1 MCLSVLRIKDVN
13 RYNNMIIFDLF
24 GLDIEKLQQRL
35 TRWNINV
42 DAVYLQVAI
51 DLVLFGL
58 IVYLFCKGI
67 KKLVKYLWN
76 LTPFSARKMQ
86 NEYIHNALDH
96 DFKEYLGEESKRQYI
111 ETQFLSTPPHEFD
124 EPNKATTATTREP
137 MDKFCDRIFKENNP
151 NERVYMVLAG
161 SGMGKTTFMVN
172 VFCHYVKQNMTRKG
186 MDFDIRLLRLD
197 DEKVLED
204 IKKISEDG
212 TVNPDKTILLLD
224 ALDEN
229 RDASEN
235 FAEFKR
241 KLEDAMEPFG
251 LVMITCRDQ
260 FFENEKSIPT
270 STNWV
275 SVTKDKNLI
284 SYNKIYISP
293 FSDEDIKRYLA
304 LKYKNRKKRKLA
316 SQIAEKCKVLMARPL
331 LLSYMDDLL
340 DGNFEFQTIYEIY
353 RVLID
358 KWLQR
363 EVNKIQSEEARYEQK
378 KMLYRFSVGIARTIY
393 ENWKDTKSMLLNPEQ
408 MEEFMTRFNYSE
420 VPYEL
425 KRRSLVNRNVSGYY
439 KFAHKSFL
447 EFFLAQEYF
456 CNPTSNIDFEG
467 MDMARRFYGEMCIS
481 DFWDWQGDD
490 YIKLMLEK
498 NKTYGDEACLEI
510 NSDIE
515 VDYGH
520 LADALYA
527 MHIQLKIVRFPWNF
541 YSDKLHHFLANTQV
555 PNVQIQSYYETNDKT
570 PRKLLELQKLVSL
583 SFESSRETSLPRK
596 FFSLAQRKN
605 IVTLLNGDFV
615 VWSEIDIRKLPHDMQ
630 INYSMSRRRFL
641 LNNNRLDDLIQ
652 IVNHHCRGG
661 EDND

>member
-1 MCLSVLRIKDVN
+1 MSF
-13 RYNNMIIFDLF
+13 FDLF
-24 GLDIEKLQQRL
+24 GLDIEKLQQLL

-42 DAVYLQVAI
+42 NAVYLQAVVDI
-51 DLVLFGL
+51 FLFGL

-96 DFKEYLGEESKRQYI
+96 DFKEYLGEESQRQYI

-137 MDKFCDRIFKENNP
+137 MDKFCDRIFKDNNP

-186 MDFDIRLLRLD
+186 MNLDIRLLRLD
-197 DEKVLED
+197 DEKVLDD

-212 TVNPDKTILLLD
+212 SIKPEKTILLLD

-229 RDASEN
+229 RYASGN
-235 FAEFKR
+235 FVEFKQ

-260 FFENEKSIPT
+260 FFDNEKSIPT
-270 STNWV
+270 STSWV

-293 FSDEDIKRYLA
+293 FSDEDIKKYLA
-304 LKYKNRKKRKLA
+304 LKYKNKRKRKQA
-316 SQIAEKCKVLMARPL
+316 SQIAEKCKDLMARPL

-340 DGNFEFQTIYEIY
+340 DGNFEFKTIYEIY

-363 EVNKIQSEEARYEQK
+363 EVNKIQSEEVRSEQK
-378 KMLYRFSVGIARTIY
+378 KMLYHFSVRIARTIY
-393 ENWKDTKSMLLNPEQ
+393 ENWKDTKSMLLSPEQ
-408 MEEFMTRFNYSE
+408 MEDFMTRFNYSK

-425 KRRSLVNRNVSGYY
+425 KRRSLINRNVSGYY

-456 CNPTSNIDFEG
+456 HNPTSNFEFEG
-467 MDMARRFYGEMCIS
+467 MDMARRFYEEMCIS
-481 DFWDWQGDD
+481 DFWDWQEND
-490 YIKLMLEK
+490 YIKLVQVK
-498 NKTYGDEACLEI
+498 NKTYGVEDCLEI
-510 NSDIE
+510 NSDIDVE
-515 VDYGH
+515 YSH

-527 MHIQLKIVRFPWNF
+527 MHIQLKSVRFPWNS
-541 YSDKLHHFLANTQV
+541 YSDRLHHFLEKTQV
-555 PNVQIQSYYETNDKT
+555 PNVQVQCYYETNDKT

-583 SFESSRETSLPRK
+583 SFKSSCETSLPRK
-596 FFSLAQRKN
+596 FVSLAQRKQ
-605 IVTLLNGDFV
+605 ILTLLNEEIV
-615 VWSEIDIRKLPHDMQ
+615 VWNDIDIRKLPYDIQ
-630 INYSMSRRRFL
+630 INYSMFRRTYFL
-641 LNNNRLDDLIQ
+641 REYKVEDLMMFF
-652 IVNHHCRGG
+652 NDRNK
-661 EDND
+661 EDKDND

>member
-1 MCLSVLRIKDVN
+1 MS
-13 RYNNMIIFDLF
+13 IFDLF
-24 GLDIEKLQQRL
+24 GLDIEKLQQLL

-42 DAVYLQVAI
+42 NAVYLQAVVDI
-51 DLVLFGL
+51 FLFGL

-96 DFKEYLGEESKRQYI
+96 DFKEYLGEESQRQYI

-137 MDKFCDRIFKENNP
+137 MDKFCDRIFKDNNP

-186 MDFDIRLLRLD
+186 MNLDIRLLRLD
-197 DEKVLED
+197 DEKVLDD

-212 TVNPDKTILLLD
+212 SIKPEKTILLLD

-229 RDASEN
+229 RYASGN
-235 FAEFKR
+235 FVEFKQ

-260 FFENEKSIPT
+260 FFDNEKSIPSST
-270 STNWV
+270 SWV

-293 FSDEDIKRYLA
+293 FSDEDIKKYLA
-304 LKYKNRKKRKLA
+304 LKYKNKRKRKQA
-316 SQIAEKCKVLMARPL
+316 SQIAEKCKDLMARPL

-340 DGNFEFQTIYEIY
+340 DGNFEFKTIYEIY

-363 EVNKIQSEEARYEQK
+363 EVNKTQSEEARSEQK
-378 KMLYRFSVGIARTIY
+378 KMLYHFSVRIARTIY
-393 ENWKDTKSMLLNPEQ
+393 ENWKDTKSMLLSPEQ
-408 MEEFMTRFNYSE
+408 MEDFMTRFNYSK

-425 KRRSLVNRNVSGYY
+425 KRRSLINRNVSGYY

-456 CNPTSNIDFEG
+456 HNPTSNFEFEG
-467 MDMARRFYGEMCIS
+467 MDMARRFYEEMCIS
-481 DFWDWQGDD
+481 DFWDWQEND
-490 YIKLMLEK
+490 YIKLVQVK
-498 NKTYGDEACLEI
+498 NKTYGVEDCLEI
-510 NSDIE
+510 NSDIDVE
-515 VDYGH
+515 YSH

-527 MHIQLKIVRFPWNF
+527 MHIQLKSVRFPWNS
-541 YSDKLHHFLANTQV
+541 YSDRLHHFLEKTQV
-555 PNVQIQSYYETNDKT
+555 PNVQVQCYYETNDKT

-583 SFESSRETSLPRK
+583 SFKSSCETSLPRK
-596 FFSLAQRKN
+596 FVSLAQRKQ
-605 IVTLLNGDFV
+605 ILTLLNEEIV
-615 VWSEIDIRKLPHDMQ
+615 VWNDIDIRKLPYDIQ
-630 INYSMSRRRFL
+630 INYSMFRRTYFL
-641 LNNNRLDDLIQ
+641 REYKMEDLMMFF
-652 IVNHHCRGG
+652 NDRNK
-661 EDND
+661 EEKDND

>member
-1 MCLSVLRIKDVN
+1 MS
-13 RYNNMIIFDLF
+13 IFDLF
-24 GLDIEKLQQRL
+24 GLDIEKLQQLL

-42 DAVYLQVAI
+42 NVVYLQAVI
-51 DLVLFGL
+51 DILLFGL

-96 DFKEYLGEESKRQYI
+96 DFKEYLGEESQRQYI

-172 VFCHYVKQNMTRKG
+172 VFCRYVKQNMTRKG
-186 MDFDIRLLRLD
+186 MNFDIRLLRLD
-197 DEKVLED
+197 DEKVLDD
-204 IKKISEDG
+204 IKRISEDG
-212 TVNPDKTILLLD
+212 SIKPEKTILLLD

-229 RDASEN
+229 RYASGN
-235 FAEFKR
+235 FVEFKQ

-260 FFENEKSIPT
+260 FFDNEKSIPT
-270 STNWV
+270 STSWV
-275 SVTKDKNLI
+275 SATKDKNLI

-293 FSDEDIKRYLA
+293 FSDEDIKKYLA
-304 LKYKNRKKRKLA
+304 LKYKNKRKRKQA
-316 SQIAEKCKVLMARPL
+316 SQIAEKCKDLMARPL

-340 DGNFEFQTIYEIY
+340 DGNFEFKTIYEIY
-353 RVLID
+353 SVLID

-363 EVNKIQSEEARYEQK
+363 EVNKIQSEEARAEQK
-378 KMLYRFSVGIARTIY
+378 KMLYHFSVRIARTIY
-393 ENWKDTKSMLLNPEQ
+393 ENWKDTKSMLLSPEQ
-408 MEEFMTRFNYSE
+408 MEDFMTRFNYSK

-425 KRRSLVNRNVSGYY
+425 KRRSLINRNVSGYY

-447 EFFLAQEYF
+447 EFFLAQEYYH
-456 CNPTSNIDFEG
+456 NPTSDFEFEG
-467 MDMARRFYGEMCIS
+467 MDMARRFYEEMCIS
-481 DFWDWQGDD
+481 DFLDWQGNG
-490 YIKLMLEK
+490 YIKLVQVK
-498 NKTYGDEACLEI
+498 NKTYGVEECLEI

-515 VDYGH
+515 VEYSH

-527 MHIQLKIVRFPWNF
+527 MHIQLKSVRFPWNS
-541 YSDKLHHFLANTQV
+541 YSDKLHLFLVKTQV
-555 PNVQIQSYYETNDKT
+555 PNVQVQCYYKTNDKT

-583 SFESSRETSLPRK
+583 TFKSSCVTSLPRK
-596 FFSLAQRKN
+596 FVSLAQRKN
-605 IVTLLNGDFV
+605 VVTLLNDEFV
-615 VWSEIDIRKLPHDMQ
+615 VWREIDIRKLPYDMQ
-630 INYSMSRRRFL
+630 INYNMSRRVFL
-641 LNNNRLDDLIQ
+641 LGETRPVSLMQ
-652 IVNHHCRGG
+652 IYNFRYK
-661 EDND
+661 EDKDND

>member
-1 MCLSVLRIKDVN
+1 MSF
-13 RYNNMIIFDLF
+13 FDLF
-24 GLDIEKLQQRL
+24 GLDIEKLQQLL

-42 DAVYLQVAI
+42 NVVYLQAFI
-51 DLVLFGL
+51 DIFL
-58 IVYLFCKGI
+58 ILLIGSYLLKLI
-67 KKLVKYLWN
+67 KKIGLFLWN
-76 LTPFSARKMQ
+76 QTPFSTRKQ
-86 NEYIHNALDH
+86 QEEYIHSALDH
-96 DFKEYLGEESKRQYI
+96 DFKEYLGKESQRQYI

-172 VFCHYVKQNMTRKG
+172 VFCRYVKQNMTRKG
-186 MDFDIRLLRLD
+186 MNLDIRLLRLD
-197 DEKVLED
+197 DEKVLDD

-212 TVNPDKTILLLD
+212 SIKPEKTILLLD

-229 RDASEN
+229 RYASGN
-235 FAEFKR
+235 FVEFKQ

-260 FFENEKSIPT
+260 FFDNEKSIPT
-270 STNWV
+270 STSWV

-304 LKYKNRKKRKLA
+304 LKYKKRKKRKQA

-340 DGNFEFQTIYEIY
+340 DGNFEFKTIYEIY

-363 EVNKIQSEEARYEQK
+363 EVNKIQSEEARSEQK
-378 KMLYRFSVGIARTIY
+378 KVLYHFSVRIARTIY
-393 ENWKDTKSMLLNPEQ
+393 ENWKDTKSMLLSPEQ
-408 MEEFMTRFNYSE
+408 MESFMTRFNYSK

-425 KRRSLVNRNVSGYY
+425 KRRSLINRNVSGYY

-456 CNPTSNIDFEG
+456 HNPTSNFEFEG
-467 MDMARRFYGEMCIS
+467 MDMARRFYEEMCIS
-481 DFWDWQGDD
+481 DFGDWQEND
-490 YIKLMLEK
+490 YIKLVQVK
-498 NKTYGDEACLEI
+498 NKKYGLEVCLEI

-515 VDYGH
+515 VEYSH

-527 MHIQLKIVRFPWNF
+527 MHIQLKSVRFPWNS
-541 YSDKLHHFLANTQV
+541 YSDKLHHFLVKTQV
-555 PNVQIQSYYETNDKT
+555 PNVQVQYYYETNDKT
-570 PRKLLELQKLVSL
+570 PRKLLELQNLVSL
-583 SFESSRETSLPRK
+583 SFKSSRETSLPRK
-596 FFSLAQRKN
+596 FVSLAQRKN
-605 IVTLLNGDFV
+605 VVTLLNDEFV
-615 VWSEIDIRKLPHDMQ
+615 VWREIDIRKLPYDMQ
-630 INYSMSRRRFL
+630 INYNMSRRVFL
-641 LNNNRLDDLIQ
+641 IGETRPVSLMQIYSFKYKEDKNND
-652 IVNHHCRGG
+652 
-661 EDND
+661 

>member
-1 MCLSVLRIKDVN
+1 MSF
-13 RYNNMIIFDLF
+13 FDLF
-24 GLDIEKLQQRL
+24 GLDIEKLQQLL

-42 DAVYLQVAI
+42 NAVYLQAVVDI
-51 DLVLFGL
+51 FLFGL

-86 NEYIHNALDH
+86 NEYIHNALEH
-96 DFKEYLGEESKRQYI
+96 DFKEYLGEESQRQYI

-137 MDKFCDRIFKENNP
+137 MDKFCDRIFKDNNP

-186 MDFDIRLLRLD
+186 MNLDIRLLRLD
-197 DEKVLED
+197 DEKVLDD

-212 TVNPDKTILLLD
+212 SIKPEKTILLLD

-229 RDASEN
+229 RYASGN
-235 FAEFKR
+235 FVEFKQ

-260 FFENEKSIPT
+260 FFDNEKSIPT
-270 STNWV
+270 STSWV

-293 FSDEDIKRYLA
+293 FSDEDIKKYLA
-304 LKYKNRKKRKLA
+304 LKYKNKRKRKQA
-316 SQIAEKCKVLMARPL
+316 SQIAEKCKDLMARPL

-340 DGNFEFQTIYEIY
+340 DGNFEFKTIYEIY

-363 EVNKIQSEEARYEQK
+363 EVNKIQSEEARSEQK
-378 KMLYRFSVGIARTIY
+378 KMLYHFSVRIARTIY
-393 ENWKDTKSMLLNPEQ
+393 ENWKDTKSMLLSPEQ
-408 MEEFMTRFNYSE
+408 MEDFMTRFNYSK

-425 KRRSLVNRNVSGYY
+425 KRRSLINRNVSGYY

-456 CNPTSNIDFEG
+456 HNPTSNFEFEG
-467 MDMARRFYGEMCIS
+467 MDMARRFYEEMCIS
-481 DFWDWQGDD
+481 DFWDWQEND
-490 YIKLMLEK
+490 YIKLVQVK
-498 NKTYGDEACLEI
+498 NKTYGVEDCLEI
-510 NSDIE
+510 NSDIDVE
-515 VDYGH
+515 YSH

-527 MHIQLKIVRFPWNF
+527 MHIQLKSVRFPWNS
-541 YSDKLHHFLANTQV
+541 YSDRLHHFLEKTQV
-555 PNVQIQSYYETNDKT
+555 PNVQVQCYYETNDKT

-583 SFESSRETSLPRK
+583 SFKSSCETSLPRK
-596 FFSLAQRKN
+596 FVSLAQRKQ
-605 IVTLLNGDFV
+605 ILTLLNEEIV
-615 VWSEIDIRKLPHDMQ
+615 VWNDIDIRKLPYDIQ
-630 INYSMSRRRFL
+630 INYSMFRRTYFL
-641 LNNNRLDDLIQ
+641 REYKVEDLMMFF
-652 IVNHHCRGG
+652 NDRNK
-661 EDND
+661 EDKDND

>member
-1 MCLSVLRIKDVN
+1 MS
-13 RYNNMIIFDLF
+13 IFDLF
-24 GLDIEKLQQRL
+24 GLDIEKLQQLL

-42 DAVYLQVAI
+42 NAVYLQAVI
-51 DLVLFGL
+51 DIFLFGL

-96 DFKEYLGEESKRQYI
+96 DFKEYLGEESQRQYI

-137 MDKFCDRIFKENNP
+137 MDKFCDRIFKDNNP

-186 MDFDIRLLRLD
+186 MNLDIRLLRLD
-197 DEKVLED
+197 DEKVLDD

-212 TVNPDKTILLLD
+212 SIKPEKTILLLD

-229 RDASEN
+229 RYASGN
-235 FAEFKR
+235 FVEFKQ

-260 FFENEKSIPT
+260 FFDNEKSIPT
-270 STNWV
+270 STSWV

-293 FSDEDIKRYLA
+293 FSDEDIKKYLA
-304 LKYKNRKKRKLA
+304 LKYKNKRKRKQA
-316 SQIAEKCKVLMARPL
+316 SQIAEKCKDLMARPL

-340 DGNFEFQTIYEIY
+340 DGNFEFKTIYEIY

-363 EVNKIQSEEARYEQK
+363 EVNKIQSEDARCEQK
-378 KMLYRFSVGIARTIY
+378 KMLYHFSVRIARTIY
-393 ENWKDTKSMLLNPEQ
+393 ENWKDTKSMLLSPEQ
-408 MEEFMTRFNYSE
+408 MEDFMTRFNYSK

-425 KRRSLVNRNVSGYY
+425 KRRSLINRNVSGYY

-456 CNPTSNIDFEG
+456 HNPTSNFEFEG
-467 MDMARRFYGEMCIS
+467 MDMARRFYEEMCIS
-481 DFWDWQGDD
+481 DFWDWQEND
-490 YIKLMLEK
+490 YIKLVQVK
-498 NKTYGDEACLEI
+498 NKKYGVEVCLEI
-510 NSDIE
+510 NLDIKVE
-515 VDYGH
+515 YSH

-527 MHIQLKIVRFPWNF
+527 MHIQLKSVRFPWNS
-541 YSDKLHHFLANTQV
+541 YSDRLHHFLVKTQV
-555 PNVQIQSYYETNDKT
+555 PNVQVQCYYETNDKT

-583 SFESSRETSLPRK
+583 SFKSSCETSLPRK
-596 FFSLAQRKN
+596 FVSLAQRKQ
-605 IVTLLNGDFV
+605 ILTLLNEEIV
-615 VWSEIDIRKLPHDMQ
+615 VWNDIDIRKLPYDIQ
-630 INYSMSRRRFL
+630 INYSMFRRTYFL
-641 LNNNRLDDLIQ
+641 REYKVEDLMMFF
-652 IVNHHCRGG
+652 NDRNK
-661 EDND
+661 EDKDND

>member
-1 MCLSVLRIKDVN
+1 MS
-13 RYNNMIIFDLF
+13 IFDLF
-24 GLDIEKLQQRL
+24 GLDIEKLQQLL
-35 TRWNINV
+35 TRWKINV
-42 DAVYLQVAI
+42 DAVYLQAVI
-51 DLVLFGL
+51 DIFLFGL
-58 IVYLFCKGI
+58 IVFFLCKGI
-67 KKLVKYLWN
+67 KKLGMYLWN
-76 LTPFSARKMQ
+76 LTPLSSRKMQ
-86 NEYIHNALDH
+86 NEYIHSALDH
-96 DFKEYLGEESKRQYI
+96 DFKEYLGEESQRQYI

-137 MDKFCDRIFKENNP
+137 MDKFCDRIFKDNNP

-186 MDFDIRLLRLD
+186 MNLDIRLLRLD

-212 TVNPDKTILLLD
+212 SIKPDKTILLLD

-229 RDASEN
+229 RYASEN
-235 FAEFKR
+235 FLEFKH

-260 FFENEKSIPT
+260 FFDNEKSIPT
-270 STNWV
+270 LTNWV

-293 FSDEDIKRYLA
+293 FSDEDIKKYLA
-304 LKYKNRKKRKLA
+304 LKYKNRTKRKQA

-340 DGNFEFQTIYEIY
+340 DGNFEFKTIYEIY

-363 EVNKIQSEEARYEQK
+363 EVNKIQSEEARCEQK
-378 KMLYRFSVGIARTIY
+378 KMLYRFSVRIARTIY
-393 ENWKDTKSMLLNPEQ
+393 ENWKDTKSMLLNPKQ
-408 MEEFMTRFNYSE
+408 MEDFMTRFNYSK

-425 KRRSLVNRNVSGYY
+425 KRRSLINRNVSGYY

-447 EFFLAQEYF
+447 EFFLAQEYYH
-456 CNPTSNIDFEG
+456 NPTSDFEFEG
-467 MDMARRFYGEMCIS
+467 MDMARRFYEEMCIS
-481 DFWDWQGDD
+481 DFWDWQGNG
-490 YIKLMLEK
+490 YIKLAQVK
-498 NKTYGDEACLEI
+498 NKRYGDEDCLDI
-510 NSDIE
+510 NSDKE
-515 VDYGH
+515 VDYNH

-527 MHIQLKIVRFPWNF
+527 MHIQLKSVRFPWNS
-541 YSDKLHHFLANTQV
+541 YSDKLHHFLIKTQV
-555 PNVQIQSYYETNDKT
+555 PNVQVQCYYETNDKT

-583 SFESSRETSLPRK
+583 TFKSSCVTSLPRK
-596 FFSLAQRKN
+596 FVSLAQRKN
-605 IVTLLNGDFV
+605 VVTLLNDEFV
-615 VWSEIDIRKLPHDMQ
+615 VWREIDIRKLPYDMQ
-630 INYSMSRRRFL
+630 INYNMSRRVFL
-641 LNNNRLDDLIQ
+641 LGETRPVSLMQ
-652 IVNHHCRGG
+652 IYNFRYK
-661 EDND
+661 EDKDND

>member
-1 MCLSVLRIKDVN
+1 MS
-13 RYNNMIIFDLF
+13 IFDLL
-24 GLDIEKLQQRL
+24 GLDIGKFQQLL

-42 DAVYLQVAI
+42 NAVYLQAVVDI
-51 DLVLFGL
+51 FLFGL

-86 NEYIHNALDH
+86 NEYIHSALDH
-96 DFKEYLGEESKRQYI
+96 DFKEYLGEESQRQYI

-137 MDKFCDRIFKENNP
+137 MDKFCDRIFKDNNP

-186 MDFDIRLLRLD
+186 MNLDIRLLRLD
-197 DEKVLED
+197 DEKVLDD
-204 IKKISEDG
+204 IKKISEDESIK
-212 TVNPDKTILLLD
+212 PEKTILLLD

-229 RDASEN
+229 RYASEN
-235 FAEFKR
+235 FVEFKR
-241 KLEDAMEPFG
+241 KLEDVMEPFG

-260 FFENEKSIPT
+260 FFDNEKSIPT
-270 STNWV
+270 STSWV

-293 FSDEDIKRYLA
+293 FSDDDIKKYLA
-304 LKYKNRKKRKLA
+304 LKYKNKKRRKQA
-316 SQIAEKCKVLMARPL
+316 SRIAEKCKVLMARPL

-340 DGNFEFQTIYEIY
+340 DGNSEFKTIYEIY

-363 EVNKIQSEEARYEQK
+363 EVNKIQSEEARSEQK
-378 KMLYRFSVGIARTIY
+378 YMLYDFSIRIARTIY
-393 ENWKDTKSMLLNPEQ
+393 ENWKDTKSMLLSPEQ
-408 MEEFMTRFNYSE
+408 MKDFMTRFHYSE

-425 KRRSLVNRNVSGYY
+425 KRRSLINRNVSGYY

-456 CNPTSNIDFEG
+456 HNPTSNFEFEG
-467 MDMARRFYGEMCIS
+467 MDMARRFYEEMCIS
-481 DFWDWQGDD
+481 DFWDWQEND
-490 YIKLMLEK
+490 YIKLVQVK
-498 NKTYGDEACLEI
+498 NKKYGVEVCLEI
-510 NSDIE
+510 NLDIE
-515 VDYGH
+515 VEYSH

-527 MHIQLKIVRFPWNF
+527 MHIQLKSVRFPWNS
-541 YSDKLHHFLANTQV
+541 YSDRLHHFLVKTQV
-555 PNVQIQSYYETNDKT
+555 PNVQVQCYYETNDKT

-583 SFESSRETSLPRK
+583 SFKSSCETSLPRK
-596 FFSLAQRKN
+596 FVSLAQRKQ
-605 IVTLLNGDFV
+605 ILTLLNEEIV
-615 VWSEIDIRKLPHDMQ
+615 VWNDIDIRKLPYDIQ
-630 INYSMSRRRFL
+630 INYSMFRRTYFL
-641 LNNNRLDDLIQ
+641 REYKVEDLMMFF
-652 IVNHHCRGG
+652 NDRNK
-661 EDND
+661 EEKDND

>member
-1 MCLSVLRIKDVN
+1 MS
-13 RYNNMIIFDLF
+13 IFDLL
-24 GLDIEKLQQRL
+24 GLDIGKFQQLL

-42 DAVYLQVAI
+42 NAVYLQAVVDI
-51 DLVLFGL
+51 FLFGL

-96 DFKEYLGEESKRQYI
+96 DFKEYLGEESQRQYI

-137 MDKFCDRIFKENNP
+137 MDKFCDRIFKDNNP

-186 MDFDIRLLRLD
+186 MNLDIRLLRLD
-197 DEKVLED
+197 DEKVLDD

-212 TVNPDKTILLLD
+212 SIKPEKTILLLD

-229 RDASEN
+229 RYASGN
-235 FAEFKR
+235 FVEFKR

-260 FFENEKSIPT
+260 FFDNEKSIPT
-270 STNWV
+270 STSWV

-293 FSDEDIKRYLA
+293 FSDDDIKKYLA
-304 LKYKNRKKRKLA
+304 LKYKNKRKRKQA
-316 SQIAEKCKVLMARPL
+316 SQIAEKCKDLMARPL

-340 DGNFEFQTIYEIY
+340 DGNFEFKTIYEIY

-363 EVNKIQSEEARYEQK
+363 EVNKIQSEDARCEQK
-378 KMLYRFSVGIARTIY
+378 KMLYHFSVRIARTIY
-393 ENWKDTKSMLLNPEQ
+393 ENWKDTKSMLLSPEQ
-408 MEEFMTRFNYSE
+408 MEDFMTRFNYSK

-425 KRRSLVNRNVSGYY
+425 KRRSLINRNVSGYY

-456 CNPTSNIDFEG
+456 HNPTSNFEFEG
-467 MDMARRFYGEMCIS
+467 MDMARRFYEEMCIS
-481 DFWDWQGDD
+481 DFWDWQEND
-490 YIKLMLEK
+490 YIKLVQVK
-498 NKTYGDEACLEI
+498 NKKYGVEVCLEI
-510 NSDIE
+510 NLDIKVE
-515 VDYGH
+515 YSH

-527 MHIQLKIVRFPWNF
+527 MHIQLKSVRFPWNS
-541 YSDKLHHFLANTQV
+541 YSDRLHHFLVKTQV
-555 PNVQIQSYYETNDKT
+555 PNVQVQCYYETNDKT

-583 SFESSRETSLPRK
+583 SFKSSCETSLPRK
-596 FFSLAQRKN
+596 FVSLAQRKQ
-605 IVTLLNGDFV
+605 ILTLLNEEIV
-615 VWSEIDIRKLPHDMQ
+615 VWNDIDIRKLPYDIQ
-630 INYSMSRRRFL
+630 INYSMFRRTYFL
-641 LNNNRLDDLIQ
+641 REYKVEDLMMFF
-652 IVNHHCRGG
+652 NDRNK
-661 EDND
+661 EDKDND

>member
-1 MCLSVLRIKDVN
+1 MS
-13 RYNNMIIFDLF
+13 IFDLL
-24 GLDIEKLQQRL
+24 GLDIEKLQQL
-35 TRWNINV
+35 LCRWNVNIN
-42 DAVYLQVAI
+42 AVYLQAFI
-51 DLVLFGL
+51 DIVLFCL
-58 IVYLFCKGI
+58 ILFLFYKGI
-67 KKLVKYLWN
+67 KKLVMYLWN

-86 NEYIHNALDH
+86 NEYIHSALDH
-96 DFKEYLGEESKRQYI
+96 DFKEYLGEESQRQYI

-137 MDKFCDRIFKENNP
+137 MDKFCDRIFKDNNP

-186 MDFDIRLLRLD
+186 MNLDIRLLRLD
-197 DEKVLED
+197 DEKVLDD

-212 TVNPDKTILLLD
+212 SIKPEKTILLLD

-229 RDASEN
+229 RYASGN
-235 FAEFKR
+235 FVEFKQ

-260 FFENEKSIPT
+260 FFDNEKSIPT
-270 STNWV
+270 STSWV

-293 FSDEDIKRYLA
+293 FSDEDIKKYLA
-304 LKYKNRKKRKLA
+304 LKYKNKRKRKQA
-316 SQIAEKCKVLMARPL
+316 SQIAEKCKDLMARPL

-340 DGNFEFQTIYEIY
+340 DGNFEFKTIYEIY

-363 EVNKIQSEEARYEQK
+363 EVNNIQSEDARCEQK
-378 KMLYRFSVGIARTIY
+378 KMLYHFSVRIARTIY
-393 ENWKDTKSMLLNPEQ
+393 ENWKDTKSMLLSPEQ
-408 MEEFMTRFNYSE
+408 MEDFMTRFNYSK

-425 KRRSLVNRNVSGYY
+425 KRRSLINRNVSGYY

-456 CNPTSNIDFEG
+456 HNPTSNFEFEG
-467 MDMARRFYGEMCIS
+467 MDMARRFYEEMCIS
-481 DFWDWQGDD
+481 DFWDWQEND
-490 YIKLMLEK
+490 YIKLVQVK
-498 NKTYGDEACLEI
+498 NKKYGVEVCLEI
-510 NSDIE
+510 NLDIE
-515 VDYGH
+515 VEYSH

-527 MHIQLKIVRFPWNF
+527 MHIQLKSVRFPWNS
-541 YSDKLHHFLANTQV
+541 YSDRLHHFLVKTQV
-555 PNVQIQSYYETNDKT
+555 PNVQVQCYYETNDKT

-583 SFESSRETSLPRK
+583 SFKSSCETSLPRK
-596 FFSLAQRKN
+596 FVSLAQRKQ
-605 IVTLLNGDFV
+605 ILTLLNEEIV
-615 VWSEIDIRKLPHDMQ
+615 VWNDIDIRKLPYDIQ
-630 INYSMSRRRFL
+630 INYSMFRRTYFL
-641 LNNNRLDDLIQ
+641 REYKVEDLMMFF
-652 IVNHHCRGG
+652 NDRNK
-661 EDND
+661 EDKDND

>member
-1 MCLSVLRIKDVN
+1 MS
-13 RYNNMIIFDLF
+13 IFDLF
-24 GLDIEKLQQRL
+24 GLDIEKLQQLL

-42 DAVYLQVAI
+42 NAVYLLAVVDI
-51 DLVLFGL
+51 FLFGL

-96 DFKEYLGEESKRQYI
+96 DFKEYLGEESQRQYI

-137 MDKFCDRIFKENNP
+137 MDKFCDRIFKDNNP

-186 MDFDIRLLRLD
+186 MNLDIRLLRLD
-197 DEKVLED
+197 DEKVLDD

-212 TVNPDKTILLLD
+212 SIKPEKTILLLD

-229 RDASEN
+229 RYASGN
-235 FAEFKR
+235 FVEFKQ

-260 FFENEKSIPT
+260 FFDNEKSIPT
-270 STNWV
+270 STSWV

-293 FSDEDIKRYLA
+293 FSDEDIKKYLA
-304 LKYKNRKKRKLA
+304 LKYKNKRKRKQA
-316 SQIAEKCKVLMARPL
+316 SQIAEKCKDLMARPL

-340 DGNFEFQTIYEIY
+340 DGNFEFKTIYEIY

-363 EVNKIQSEEARYEQK
+363 EVNKIQSEEARSEQK
-378 KMLYRFSVGIARTIY
+378 KMLYHFSVRIARTIY
-393 ENWKDTKSMLLNPEQ
+393 ENWKDTKSMLLSPEQ
-408 MEEFMTRFNYSE
+408 MEDFMTRFNYSK

-425 KRRSLVNRNVSGYY
+425 KRRSLINRNVSGYY

-456 CNPTSNIDFEG
+456 HNPTSNFEFEG
-467 MDMARRFYGEMCIS
+467 MDMARRFYEEMCIS
-481 DFWDWQGDD
+481 DFWDWQEND
-490 YIKLMLEK
+490 YIKLVQVK
-498 NKTYGDEACLEI
+498 NKTYGVEDCLEI
-510 NSDIE
+510 NSDIDVE
-515 VDYGH
+515 YSH

-527 MHIQLKIVRFPWNF
+527 MHIQLKSVRFPWNS
-541 YSDKLHHFLANTQV
+541 YSDRLHHFLEKTQV
-555 PNVQIQSYYETNDKT
+555 PNVQVQCYYETNDKT

-583 SFESSRETSLPRK
+583 SFKSSCETSLPRK
-596 FFSLAQRKN
+596 FVSLAQRKQ
-605 IVTLLNGDFV
+605 ILTLLNEEIV
-615 VWSEIDIRKLPHDMQ
+615 VWNDIDIRKLPYDIQ
-630 INYSMSRRRFL
+630 INYSMFRRTYFL
-641 LNNNRLDDLIQ
+641 REYKMEDLMMFF
-652 IVNHHCRGG
+652 NDRNK
-661 EDND
+661 EDKDND

>member
-1 MCLSVLRIKDVN
+1 MS
-13 RYNNMIIFDLF
+13 IFDLL
-24 GLDIEKLQQRL
+24 GLDIGKFQQLL

-42 DAVYLQVAI
+42 NAVYLQAVVDI
-51 DLVLFGL
+51 FLFGL

-96 DFKEYLGEESKRQYI
+96 DFKEYLGEESQRQYI

-137 MDKFCDRIFKENNP
+137 MDKFCDRIFKDNNP

-186 MDFDIRLLRLD
+186 MNLDIRLLRLD
-197 DEKVLED
+197 DEKVLDD

-212 TVNPDKTILLLD
+212 SIKPEKTILLLD

-229 RDASEN
+229 RYASGN
-235 FAEFKR
+235 FVEFKR

-260 FFENEKSIPT
+260 FFDNEKSIPT
-270 STNWV
+270 STSWV

-293 FSDEDIKRYLA
+293 FSDEDIKKYLA
-304 LKYKNRKKRKLA
+304 LKYKNKRKRKQA
-316 SQIAEKCKVLMARPL
+316 SQIAEKCKDLMARPL

-340 DGNFEFQTIYEIY
+340 DGNFEFKTIYEIY

-363 EVNKIQSEEARYEQK
+363 EVNKIQSEDARCEQK
-378 KMLYRFSVGIARTIY
+378 KMLYHFSVRIARTIY
-393 ENWKDTKSMLLNPEQ
+393 ENWKDTKSMLLSPEQ
-408 MEEFMTRFNYSE
+408 MEDFMTRFNYSK

-425 KRRSLVNRNVSGYY
+425 KRRSLINRNVSGYY

-456 CNPTSNIDFEG
+456 HNPTSNFEFEG
-467 MDMARRFYGEMCIS
+467 MDMARRFYEEMCIS
-481 DFWDWQGDD
+481 DFWDWQEND
-490 YIKLMLEK
+490 YIKLVQVK
-498 NKTYGDEACLEI
+498 NKKYGVEVCLEI
-510 NSDIE
+510 NLDIKVE
-515 VDYGH
+515 YSH

-527 MHIQLKIVRFPWNF
+527 MHIQLKSVRFPWNS
-541 YSDKLHHFLANTQV
+541 YSDRLHHFLVKTQV
-555 PNVQIQSYYETNDKT
+555 PNVQVQCYYETNDKT

-583 SFESSRETSLPRK
+583 SFKSSCETSLPRK
-596 FFSLAQRKN
+596 FVSLAQRKQ
-605 IVTLLNGDFV
+605 ILTLLNEEIV
-615 VWSEIDIRKLPHDMQ
+615 VWNDIDIRKLPYDIQ
-630 INYSMSRRRFL
+630 INYSMFRRTYFL
-641 LNNNRLDDLIQ
+641 REYKVEDLMMFF
-652 IVNHHCRGG
+652 NDRNK
-661 EDND
+661 EDKDND

>member
-1 MCLSVLRIKDVN
+1 MS
-13 RYNNMIIFDLF
+13 IFDLL
-24 GLDIEKLQQRL
+24 GLDIEKLQQVL

-42 DAVYLQVAI
+42 DANYLQAVI
-51 DLVLFGL
+51 DIVLFCL
-58 IVYLFCKGI
+58 IVYLFYKGI
-67 KKLVKYLWN
+67 KKLVMFLWN

-86 NEYIHNALDH
+86 NEYIHSALDH
-96 DFKEYLGEESKRQYI
+96 DFKEYLGEESQRQYI

-137 MDKFCDRIFKENNP
+137 MDKFCDRIFKKNNP

-172 VFCHYVKQNMTRKG
+172 VFCRYVKQNMTRKG

-212 TVNPDKTILLLD
+212 FIKPEKTILLLD

-229 RDASEN
+229 RYASEN
-235 FAEFKR
+235 FVEFKQ

-260 FFENEKSIPT
+260 FFDNEKSIPT

-275 SVTKDKNLI
+275 SVTKNKNLI
-284 SYNKIYISP
+284 CYNKIYISP
-293 FSDEDIKRYLA
+293 FSDEDMKKYLA
-304 LKYKNRKKRKLA
+304 LKYKNRKKRKHAFL
-316 SQIAEKCKVLMARPL
+316 IAEKCKVLMARPL

-340 DGNFEFQTIYEIY
+340 DGNSEFKTIYEIY

-378 KMLYRFSVGIARTIY
+378 KMLYHFSVRIARTIY
-393 ENWKDTKSMLLNPEQ
+393 ENWKETKSMLLNPEQ
-408 MEEFMTRFNYSE
+408 MDDFMTRFNYSE

-425 KRRSLVNRNVSGYY
+425 KRRSLINRNVSGYY

-456 CNPTSNIDFEG
+456 HNPTSNFEFEG

-481 DFWDWQGDD
+481 NFRDWQGND
-490 YIKLMLEK
+490 YIKLVQEK
-498 NKTYGDEACLEI
+498 NKTYGDEVCLEI
-510 NSDIE
+510 NSDIA
-515 VDYGH
+515 VDYSH

-527 MHIQLKIVRFPWNF
+527 MHIQLKSVRFPWNS
-541 YSDKLHHFLANTQV
+541 YSDKLHHFLVKTQV
-555 PNVQIQSYYETNDKT
+555 PNVQVQCYFETNDKT

-596 FFSLAQRKN
+596 FVSLAQRKN
-605 IVTLLNGDFV
+605 VVTLLNDEFV
-615 VWSEIDIRKLPHDMQ
+615 VWREIDIRKLPYDMHINYNMFRRVFLLGGTKQVSLMQ
-630 INYSMSRRRFL
+630 IYNFRYKE
-641 LNNNRLDDLIQ
+641 DK
-652 IVNHHCRGG
+652 
-661 EDND
+661 DND

>member
-1 MCLSVLRIKDVN
+1 MS
-13 RYNNMIIFDLF
+13 IFDLL
-24 GLDIEKLQQRL
+24 GLDIEKLQQVL

-42 DAVYLQVAI
+42 NAVYLQAVI
-51 DLVLFGL
+51 DIFLFCL
-58 IVYLFCKGI
+58 LVYLFCKGI
-67 KKLVKYLWN
+67 KKLGMYLWN

-86 NEYIHNALDH
+86 NEYIHSALDH
-96 DFKEYLGEESKRQYI
+96 DFKEYLGEESQRQYI

-137 MDKFCDRIFKENNP
+137 MDKFCNRIFKDNNP

-186 MDFDIRLLRLD
+186 MNLDIRLLRLD
-197 DEKVLED
+197 DEKVLDD

-212 TVNPDKTILLLD
+212 SIKPEKTILLLD

-229 RDASEN
+229 RYASGN
-235 FAEFKR
+235 FVEFKQ

-260 FFENEKSIPT
+260 FFDNEKSIPT
-270 STNWV
+270 STSWV

-284 SYNKIYISP
+284 NYNKIYISP
-293 FSDEDIKRYLA
+293 FSDEDIKKYLA
-304 LKYKNRKKRKLA
+304 LKYKKRKKRKQA

-340 DGNFEFQTIYEIY
+340 DGNFEFKTIYEIY

-363 EVNKIQSEEARYEQK
+363 EVNKIQSEEARFEQK
-378 KMLYRFSVGIARTIY
+378 KMLYHFSVRIARTIY
-393 ENWKDTKSMLLNPEQ
+393 ENWKDTKSMLLSPEQ
-408 MEEFMTRFNYSE
+408 MEDFMTRFNYSK

-425 KRRSLVNRNVSGYY
+425 KRRSLINRNVSGYY

-456 CNPTSNIDFEG
+456 HNSTFKLDFEG
-467 MDMARRFYGEMCIS
+467 MDMARRFYEEMCIS
-481 DFWDWQGDD
+481 ELRDWQENNCLD
-490 YIKLMLEK
+490 LVHEQHNMCS
-498 NKTYGDEACLEI
+498 DEFELEI
-510 NSDIE
+510 NLDIE
-515 VDYGH
+515 IDYEH
-520 LADALYA
+520 LADALDA
-527 MHIQLKIVRFPWNF
+527 MSIRLKSVRFPWNL
-541 YSDKLHHFLANTQV
+541 YSDKLHLFLARAQV
-555 PNVQIQSYYETNDKT
+555 PNVQIQNYNVVNNKT
-570 PRKLLELQKLVSL
+570 PRKLLELQGLVSL
-583 SFESSRETSLPRK
+583 SFKSTSEANLPKK
-596 FFSLAQRKN
+596 FISLAQRKN
-605 IVTLLNGDFV
+605 ILTLLNEEFV
-615 VWSEIDIRKLPHDMQ
+615 TWCESDIHKLPYDMLL
-630 INYSMSRRRFL
+630 NYSMNRRHFL
-641 LNNNRLDDLIQ
+641 LKDNRLDDLIR
-652 IVNHHCRGG
+652 IVNHSYRED

>member
-1 MCLSVLRIKDVN
+1 MS
-13 RYNNMIIFDLF
+13 IFDLF
-24 GLDIEKLQQRL
+24 GLDIEKLQQLL

-42 DAVYLQVAI
+42 NAVYLQAVVDI
-51 DLVLFGL
+51 FLFGL

-96 DFKEYLGEESKRQYI
+96 DFKEYLGEESQRQYI

-137 MDKFCDRIFKENNP
+137 MDKFCDRIFKDNNP

-186 MDFDIRLLRLD
+186 MNLDIRLLRLD
-197 DEKVLED
+197 DEKVLDD

-212 TVNPDKTILLLD
+212 SIKPEKTILLLD

-229 RDASEN
+229 RYASGN
-235 FAEFKR
+235 FVEFKQ

-260 FFENEKSIPT
+260 FFDNEKSIPT
-270 STNWV
+270 STSWV

-293 FSDEDIKRYLA
+293 FSDEDIKKYLA
-304 LKYKNRKKRKLA
+304 LKYKNKRKRKQA
-316 SQIAEKCKVLMARPL
+316 SQIAEKCKDLMARPL

-340 DGNFEFQTIYEIY
+340 DGNFEFKTIYEIY

-363 EVNKIQSEEARYEQK
+363 EVNKIQSEEARSEQK
-378 KMLYRFSVGIARTIY
+378 KMLYHFSVRIARTIY
-393 ENWKDTKSMLLNPEQ
+393 ENWKDTKSMLLSPEQ
-408 MEEFMTRFNYSE
+408 MEDFMTRFNYSK

-425 KRRSLVNRNVSGYY
+425 KRRSLINRNVSGYY

-456 CNPTSNIDFEG
+456 HNPTSNFEFEG
-467 MDMARRFYGEMCIS
+467 MDMARRFYEEMCIS
-481 DFWDWQGDD
+481 DFWDWQEND
-490 YIKLMLEK
+490 YIKLVQVK
-498 NKTYGDEACLEI
+498 NKTYGVEDCLEI
-510 NSDIE
+510 NSDIDVE
-515 VDYGH
+515 YSH

-527 MHIQLKIVRFPWNF
+527 MHIQLKSVRFPWNS
-541 YSDKLHHFLANTQV
+541 YSDRLHHFLEKTQV
-555 PNVQIQSYYETNDKT
+555 PNVQVQCYYETNDKT

-583 SFESSRETSLPRK
+583 SFKSSCETSLPRK
-596 FFSLAQRKN
+596 FVSLAQRKQ
-605 IVTLLNGDFV
+605 ILTLLNEEIV
-615 VWSEIDIRKLPHDMQ
+615 VWNDIDIRKLPYDIQ
-630 INYSMSRRRFL
+630 INYSMFRRTYFL
-641 LNNNRLDDLIQ
+641 REYKMEDLMMFF
-652 IVNHHCRGG
+652 NDRNK
-661 EDND
+661 EDKDND

>member
-1 MCLSVLRIKDVN
+1 M
-13 RYNNMIIFDLF
+13 
-24 GLDIEKLQQRL
+24 
-35 TRWNINV
+35 
-42 DAVYLQVAI
+42 
-51 DLVLFGL
+51 
-58 IVYLFCKGI
+58 
-67 KKLVKYLWN
+67 YLWN

-86 NEYIHNALDH
+86 NEYIHSALDH
-96 DFKEYLGEESKRQYI
+96 DFKEYLGEESQRQYI

-137 MDKFCDRIFKENNP
+137 MDKFCDRIFKDNNP

-186 MDFDIRLLRLD
+186 MNLDIRLLRLD
-197 DEKVLED
+197 DEKVLDD

-212 TVNPDKTILLLD
+212 SIKPEKTILLLD

-229 RDASEN
+229 RYASGN
-235 FAEFKR
+235 FVEFKQ

-260 FFENEKSIPT
+260 FFDNEKSIPT
-270 STNWV
+270 STSWV

-293 FSDEDIKRYLA
+293 FSDEDIKKYLA
-304 LKYKNRKKRKLA
+304 LKYKNKRKRKQA
-316 SQIAEKCKVLMARPL
+316 SQIAEKCKDLMARPL

-340 DGNFEFQTIYEIY
+340 DGNFEFKTIYEIY

-363 EVNKIQSEEARYEQK
+363 EVNKIQSEDARCEQK
-378 KMLYRFSVGIARTIY
+378 KMLYHFSVRIARTIY
-393 ENWKDTKSMLLNPEQ
+393 ENWKDTKSMLLSPEQ
-408 MEEFMTRFNYSE
+408 MEDFMTRFNYSK

-425 KRRSLVNRNVSGYY
+425 KRRSLINRNVSGYY

-456 CNPTSNIDFEG
+456 HNPTSNFEFEG
-467 MDMARRFYGEMCIS
+467 MDMARRFYEEMCIS
-481 DFWDWQGDD
+481 DFWDWQEND
-490 YIKLMLEK
+490 YIKLVQVK
-498 NKTYGDEACLEI
+498 NKTYGVEVCLEI

-515 VDYGH
+515 VEYSH

-527 MHIQLKIVRFPWNF
+527 MHIQLKSVRFPWNS
-541 YSDKLHHFLANTQV
+541 YSDKLHHFLVKTQV
-555 PNVQIQSYYETNDKT
+555 PNVQVQCYYETNDKT

-583 SFESSRETSLPRK
+583 SFKSSCETSLPRK
-596 FFSLAQRKN
+596 FVSLAQRKN
-605 IVTLLNGDFV
+605 VVTLLNDEFV
-615 VWSEIDIRKLPHDMQ
+615 VWSEIDIRKLPYDMQ
-630 INYSMSRRRFL
+630 INYNMSRRVFL
-641 LNNNRLDDLIQ
+641 IGETRPVSLMQ
-652 IVNHHCRGG
+652 IYNFRYK
-661 EDND
+661 EDKDND

>member
-1 MCLSVLRIKDVN
+1 MS
-13 RYNNMIIFDLF
+13 IFDLF
-24 GLDIEKLQQRL
+24 GLDIEKLQQL
-35 TRWNINV
+35 LIRWNINV
-42 DAVYLQVAI
+42 NAVYLQAVVDI
-51 DLVLFGL
+51 FLFFF
-58 IVYLFCKGI
+58 IVFLLCKGI
-67 KKLVKYLWN
+67 KKLGMYLWN

-96 DFKEYLGEESKRQYI
+96 DFKEYLGEESQRQYI

-172 VFCHYVKQNMTRKG
+172 VFCRYVKQNMTRKG
-186 MDFDIRLLRLD
+186 MTLDIRLLRLD
-197 DEKVLED
+197 DEKVLDD

-212 TVNPDKTILLLD
+212 SIKPEKTILLLD

-229 RDASEN
+229 RYASGN
-235 FAEFKR
+235 FVEFKQ

-251 LVMITCRDQ
+251 LVMITCRNQ
-260 FFENEKSIPT
+260 FFDNEKSIPT
-270 STNWV
+270 STSWV

-293 FSDEDIKRYLA
+293 FSDEDIKKYLA
-304 LKYKNRKKRKLA
+304 LKYKNKRKRKQA
-316 SQIAEKCKVLMARPL
+316 SQIAEKCKDLMARPL

-340 DGNFEFQTIYEIY
+340 DGNFEFKTIYEIY
-353 RVLID
+353 GVLID

-363 EVNKIQSEEARYEQK
+363 EVNKIQSEEARTEQK
-378 KMLYRFSVGIARTIY
+378 KMLYHFSVRIARTIY

-408 MEEFMTRFNYSE
+408 MEDFMTRFNYSK

-425 KRRSLVNRNVSGYY
+425 KRRSLINRNVSGYY

-447 EFFLAQEYF
+447 EFFLAQEYYH
-456 CNPTSNIDFEG
+456 NPTSDFEFEG
-467 MDMARRFYGEMCIS
+467 MDMARRFYEEMCIS
-481 DFWDWQGDD
+481 DFWDWQGNG
-490 YIKLMLEK
+490 YIKLVQVK
-498 NKTYGDEACLEI
+498 NKTYGVEVCLEI

-515 VDYGH
+515 VEYSH

-527 MHIQLKIVRFPWNF
+527 MHIQLKSVRFPWNS
-541 YSDKLHHFLANTQV
+541 YSDKLHHFLVKTQV
-555 PNVQIQSYYETNDKT
+555 PNVQVQCYYETNDKT

-583 SFESSRETSLPRK
+583 TFKSSCVTSLPRK
-596 FFSLAQRKN
+596 FVSLAQRKN
-605 IVTLLNGDFV
+605 VVTLLNDEFV
-615 VWSEIDIRKLPHDMQ
+615 VWREIDIRKLPYDMQ
-630 INYSMSRRRFL
+630 INYNMSRRVFL
-641 LNNNRLDDLIQ
+641 LGETRPVSLMQ
-652 IVNHHCRGG
+652 IYNFRYK
-661 EDND
+661 EDKDND

>member
-1 MCLSVLRIKDVN
+1 MS
-13 RYNNMIIFDLF
+13 IFDLL
-24 GLDIEKLQQRL
+24 GLDIGKFQQLL

-42 DAVYLQVAI
+42 NAVYLQAVVDI
-51 DLVLFGL
+51 FLFGL

-96 DFKEYLGEESKRQYI
+96 DFKEYLGEESQRQYI

-137 MDKFCDRIFKENNP
+137 MDKFCDRIFKDNNP

-186 MDFDIRLLRLD
+186 MNLDIRLLRLD
-197 DEKVLED
+197 DEKVLDD

-212 TVNPDKTILLLD
+212 SIKPEKTILLLD

-229 RDASEN
+229 RYASGN
-235 FAEFKR
+235 FVEFKQ

-260 FFENEKSIPT
+260 FFDNEKSIPT
-270 STNWV
+270 STSWV

-293 FSDEDIKRYLA
+293 FSDEDIKKYLA
-304 LKYKNRKKRKLA
+304 LKYKNKRKRKQA
-316 SQIAEKCKVLMARPL
+316 SQIAEKCKDLMARPL

-340 DGNFEFQTIYEIY
+340 DGNFEFKTIYEIY

-363 EVNKIQSEEARYEQK
+363 EENKIQSEEARSEQK
-378 KMLYRFSVGIARTIY
+378 KMLYHFSVRIARTIY
-393 ENWKDTKSMLLNPEQ
+393 ENWKDTKSMLLSPEQ
-408 MEEFMTRFNYSE
+408 MEDFMTRFNYSK

-425 KRRSLVNRNVSGYY
+425 KRRSLINRNVSGYY

-456 CNPTSNIDFEG
+456 HNPTSNFEFEG
-467 MDMARRFYGEMCIS
+467 MDMARRFYEEMCIS
-481 DFWDWQGDD
+481 DFWDWQEND
-490 YIKLMLEK
+490 YIKLVQVK
-498 NKTYGDEACLEI
+498 NKTYGVEDCLEI
-510 NSDIE
+510 NSDIDVE
-515 VDYGH
+515 YSH

-527 MHIQLKIVRFPWNF
+527 MHIQLKSVRFPWNS
-541 YSDKLHHFLANTQV
+541 YSDRLHHFLEKTQV
-555 PNVQIQSYYETNDKT
+555 PNVQVQCYYETNDKT

-583 SFESSRETSLPRK
+583 SFKSSCETSLPRK
-596 FFSLAQRKN
+596 FVSLAQRKQ
-605 IVTLLNGDFV
+605 ILTLLNEEIV
-615 VWSEIDIRKLPHDMQ
+615 VWNDIDIRKLPYDIQ
-630 INYSMSRRRFL
+630 INYSMFRRTYFL
-641 LNNNRLDDLIQ
+641 REYKMEDLMMFF
-652 IVNHHCRGG
+652 NDRNK
-661 EDND
+661 EEKDND

>member
-1 MCLSVLRIKDVN
+1 MS
-13 RYNNMIIFDLF
+13 IFDLF
-24 GLDIEKLQQRL
+24 GLDIEKLQQLL

-42 DAVYLQVAI
+42 NVVYLQAVI
-51 DLVLFGL
+51 DILLFGL

-96 DFKEYLGEESKRQYI
+96 DFKEYLGEESQRQYI

-172 VFCHYVKQNMTRKG
+172 VFCRYVKQNMTRKG
-186 MDFDIRLLRLD
+186 MNFDIRLLRLD
-197 DEKVLED
+197 DEKVLDD
-204 IKKISEDG
+204 IKRISEDG
-212 TVNPDKTILLLD
+212 SIKPEKTILLLD

-229 RDASEN
+229 RYASGN
-235 FAEFKR
+235 FVEFKQ

-260 FFENEKSIPT
+260 FFDNEKSIPT
-270 STNWV
+270 STSWV

-293 FSDEDIKRYLA
+293 FSDEDIKKYLA
-304 LKYKNRKKRKLA
+304 LKYKNKRKRKQA
-316 SQIAEKCKVLMARPL
+316 SQIAEKCKDLMARPL

-340 DGNFEFQTIYEIY
+340 DGNFEFKTIYEIY
-353 RVLID
+353 SVLID

-363 EVNKIQSEEARYEQK
+363 EVNKIQSEEARAEQK
-378 KMLYRFSVGIARTIY
+378 KMLYHFSVRIARTIY
-393 ENWKDTKSMLLNPEQ
+393 ENWKDTKSMLLSPEQ
-408 MEEFMTRFNYSE
+408 MEDFMTRFNYSK

-425 KRRSLVNRNVSGYY
+425 KRRSLINRNVSGYY

-447 EFFLAQEYF
+447 EFFLAQEYYH
-456 CNPTSNIDFEG
+456 NPTSDFEFEG
-467 MDMARRFYGEMCIS
+467 MDMARRFYEEMCIS
-481 DFWDWQGDD
+481 DFWDWQGNG
-490 YIKLMLEK
+490 YIKLVQVK
-498 NKTYGDEACLEI
+498 NKTYGVEECLEI

-515 VDYGH
+515 VEYSH

-527 MHIQLKIVRFPWNF
+527 MHIQLKSVRFPWNS
-541 YSDKLHHFLANTQV
+541 YSDKLHLFLVKTQV
-555 PNVQIQSYYETNDKT
+555 PNVQVQCYYNTNDKT

-583 SFESSRETSLPRK
+583 TFKSSCVTSLPRK
-596 FFSLAQRKN
+596 FVSLAQRKN
-605 IVTLLNGDFV
+605 VVTLLNDKFV
-615 VWSEIDIRKLPHDMQ
+615 VWREIDIRKLPYDMQ
-630 INYSMSRRRFL
+630 INYNMSRRVFL
-641 LNNNRLDDLIQ
+641 LGETRPVSLMQ
-652 IVNHHCRGG
+652 IYNFRYK
-661 EDND
+661 EDKDND

>member
-1 MCLSVLRIKDVN
+1 MS
-13 RYNNMIIFDLF
+13 IFDLL
-24 GLDIEKLQQRL
+24 GLDIGKFQQLL

-42 DAVYLQVAI
+42 NAVYLQAVVDI
-51 DLVLFGL
+51 FLFGL

-86 NEYIHNALDH
+86 NEYIHSALDH
-96 DFKEYLGEESKRQYI
+96 DFKEYLGEESQRQYI

-137 MDKFCDRIFKENNP
+137 MDKFCDRIFKDNNP

-186 MDFDIRLLRLD
+186 MNLDIRLLRLD
-197 DEKVLED
+197 DEKVLDD
-204 IKKISEDG
+204 IKKISEDESIK
-212 TVNPDKTILLLD
+212 PEKTILLLD

-229 RDASEN
+229 RYASEN
-235 FAEFKR
+235 FVEFKR
-241 KLEDAMEPFG
+241 KLEDVMEPFG

-260 FFENEKSIPT
+260 FFDNEKSIPT
-270 STNWV
+270 STSWV

-293 FSDEDIKRYLA
+293 FSDDDIKKYLA
-304 LKYKNRKKRKLA
+304 LKYKNKKRRKQA
-316 SQIAEKCKVLMARPL
+316 SRIAEKCKVLMARPL

-340 DGNFEFQTIYEIY
+340 DGNSEFKTIYEIY

-363 EVNKIQSEEARYEQK
+363 EVNKIQSEEARSEQK
-378 KMLYRFSVGIARTIY
+378 YMLYDFSIRIARTIY
-393 ENWKDTKSMLLNPEQ
+393 ENWKDTKSMLLSPEQ
-408 MEEFMTRFNYSE
+408 MKDFMTRFHYSE

-425 KRRSLVNRNVSGYY
+425 KRRSLINRNVSGYY

-456 CNPTSNIDFEG
+456 HNPTSNFEFEG
-467 MDMARRFYGEMCIS
+467 MDMARRFYEEMCIS
-481 DFWDWQGDD
+481 DFWDWQEND
-490 YIKLMLEK
+490 YIKLVQVK
-498 NKTYGDEACLEI
+498 NKKYGVEVCLEI
-510 NSDIE
+510 NLDIE
-515 VDYGH
+515 VEYSH

-527 MHIQLKIVRFPWNF
+527 MHIQLKSVRFPWNS
-541 YSDKLHHFLANTQV
+541 YSDRLHHFLVKMQV
-555 PNVQIQSYYETNDKT
+555 PNVQVQCYYETNDKT

-583 SFESSRETSLPRK
+583 SFKSSCETSLPRK
-596 FFSLAQRKN
+596 FVSLAQRKQ
-605 IVTLLNGDFV
+605 ILTLLNEEIV
-615 VWSEIDIRKLPHDMQ
+615 VWNDIDIRKLPYDIQ
-630 INYSMSRRRFL
+630 INYSMFRRTYFL
-641 LNNNRLDDLIQ
+641 REYKVEDLMMFF
-652 IVNHHCRGG
+652 NDRNK
-661 EDND
+661 EDKDND

>member
-1 MCLSVLRIKDVN
+1 MSF
-13 RYNNMIIFDLF
+13 FDLF
-24 GLDIEKLQQRL
+24 GLDIEKLQQLL

-42 DAVYLQVAI
+42 NAVYLQAVVDI
-51 DLVLFGL
+51 FLFGL

-96 DFKEYLGEESKRQYI
+96 DFKEYLGEESQRQYI

-137 MDKFCDRIFKENNP
+137 MDKFCDRIFKDNNP

-186 MDFDIRLLRLD
+186 MNLDIRLLRLD
-197 DEKVLED
+197 DEKVLDD

-212 TVNPDKTILLLD
+212 SIKPEKTILLLD

-229 RDASEN
+229 RYASGN
-235 FAEFKR
+235 FVEFKQ

-260 FFENEKSIPT
+260 FFDNEKSIPT
-270 STNWV
+270 STSWV

-293 FSDEDIKRYLA
+293 FSDEDIKKYLA
-304 LKYKNRKKRKLA
+304 LKYKNKRKRKQA
-316 SQIAEKCKVLMARPL
+316 SQIAEKCKDLMARPL

-340 DGNFEFQTIYEIY
+340 DGNFEFKTIYEIY

-363 EVNKIQSEEARYEQK
+363 EVNKIQSEEARSEQK
-378 KMLYRFSVGIARTIY
+378 KMLYHFSVRIARTIY
-393 ENWKDTKSMLLNPEQ
+393 ENWKDTKSMLLSPEQ
-408 MEEFMTRFNYSE
+408 MEDFMTRFNYSK

-425 KRRSLVNRNVSGYY
+425 KRRSLINRNVSGYY

-456 CNPTSNIDFEG
+456 HNPTSNFEFEG
-467 MDMARRFYGEMCIS
+467 MDMARRFYEEMCIS
-481 DFWDWQGDD
+481 DFWDWQEND
-490 YIKLMLEK
+490 YIKLVQVK
-498 NKTYGDEACLEI
+498 NKTYGVEDCLEI
-510 NSDIE
+510 NSDIDVE
-515 VDYGH
+515 YSH

-527 MHIQLKIVRFPWNF
+527 MHIQLKSVRFPWNS
-541 YSDKLHHFLANTQV
+541 YSDRLHHFLEKTQV
-555 PNVQIQSYYETNDKT
+555 PNVQVQCYYETNDKT

-583 SFESSRETSLPRK
+583 SFKSSCETSLPRK
-596 FFSLAQRKN
+596 FVSLAQRKQ
-605 IVTLLNGDFV
+605 ILTLLNEEIV
-615 VWSEIDIRKLPHDMQ
+615 VWNDIDIRKLPYDIQ
-630 INYSMSRRRFL
+630 INYSMFRRTYFL
-641 LNNNRLDDLIQ
+641 REYKVEDLMMFF
-652 IVNHHCRGG
+652 NDRNK
-661 EDND
+661 EDKDND

>member
-1 MCLSVLRIKDVN
+1 MS
-13 RYNNMIIFDLF
+13 IFDLF
-24 GLDIEKLQQRL
+24 GLDIEKLQQLL

-42 DAVYLQVAI
+42 NAVYLQAVVDI
-51 DLVLFGL
+51 FLFGL

-96 DFKEYLGEESKRQYI
+96 DFKEYLGEESQRQYI

-137 MDKFCDRIFKENNP
+137 MDKFCDRIFKDNNP

-186 MDFDIRLLRLD
+186 MNLDIRLLRLD
-197 DEKVLED
+197 DEKVLDD

-212 TVNPDKTILLLD
+212 SIKPEKTILLLD

-229 RDASEN
+229 RYASGN
-235 FAEFKR
+235 FVEFKQ

-260 FFENEKSIPT
+260 FFDNEKSIPT
-270 STNWV
+270 STSWV

-293 FSDEDIKRYLA
+293 FSDEDIKKYLA
-304 LKYKNRKKRKLA
+304 LKYKNKRKRKQA
-316 SQIAEKCKVLMARPL
+316 SQIAEKCKDLMARPL

-340 DGNFEFQTIYEIY
+340 DGNFEFKTIYEIY

-363 EVNKIQSEEARYEQK
+363 EVNKIQSEEARSEQK
-378 KMLYRFSVGIARTIY
+378 KMLYHFSVRIARTIY
-393 ENWKDTKSMLLNPEQ
+393 ENWKDTKSMLLSPEQ
-408 MEEFMTRFNYSE
+408 MEDFMTRFNYSK

-425 KRRSLVNRNVSGYY
+425 KRRSLINRNVSGYY

-456 CNPTSNIDFEG
+456 HNPTSNFEFEG
-467 MDMARRFYGEMCIS
+467 MDMARRFYEEMCIS
-481 DFWDWQGDD
+481 DFWDWQEND
-490 YIKLMLEK
+490 YIKLVQVK
-498 NKTYGDEACLEI
+498 NKTYGVEDCLEI
-510 NSDIE
+510 NSDIDVE
-515 VDYGH
+515 YSH

-527 MHIQLKIVRFPWNF
+527 MHIQLKSVRFPWNS
-541 YSDKLHHFLANTQV
+541 YSDRLHHFLEKTQV
-555 PNVQIQSYYETNDKT
+555 PNVQVQCYYETNDKT

-583 SFESSRETSLPRK
+583 SFKSSCETSLPRK
-596 FFSLAQRKN
+596 FVSLAQRKQ
-605 IVTLLNGDFV
+605 ILTLLNEEIV
-615 VWSEIDIRKLPHDMQ
+615 VWNDIDIRKLPYDIQ
-630 INYSMSRRRFL
+630 INYSMFRRTYFL
-641 LNNNRLDDLIQ
+641 REYKMEDLMMFF
-652 IVNHHCRGG
+652 NDRNK
-661 EDND
+661 EEKDND

>member
-1 MCLSVLRIKDVN
+1 MS
-13 RYNNMIIFDLF
+13 IFDLF
-24 GLDIEKLQQRL
+24 GLDIEKLQQL
-35 TRWNINV
+35 LNRWNINV
-42 DAVYLQVAI
+42 NAVYLQAVVDI
-51 DLVLFGL
+51 FLFGL

-96 DFKEYLGEESKRQYI
+96 DFKEYLGEESQRQYI

-137 MDKFCDRIFKENNP
+137 MDKFCDRIFKDNNP

-186 MDFDIRLLRLD
+186 MNLDIRLLRLD
-197 DEKVLED
+197 DEKVLDD

-212 TVNPDKTILLLD
+212 SIKPEKTILLLD

-229 RDASEN
+229 RYASGN
-235 FAEFKR
+235 FVEFKQ

-260 FFENEKSIPT
+260 FFDNEKSIPT
-270 STNWV
+270 STSWV

-293 FSDEDIKRYLA
+293 FSDEDIKKYLA
-304 LKYKNRKKRKLA
+304 LKYKNKRKRKQA
-316 SQIAEKCKVLMARPL
+316 SQIAEKCKDLMARPL

-340 DGNFEFQTIYEIY
+340 DGNFEFKTIYEIY

-363 EVNKIQSEEARYEQK
+363 EVNKIQSEEARSEQK
-378 KMLYRFSVGIARTIY
+378 KMLYHFSVSIARTIY
-393 ENWKDTKSMLLNPEQ
+393 ENWKDTKSMLLSPEQ
-408 MEEFMTRFNYSE
+408 MEDFMTRFNYSK

-425 KRRSLVNRNVSGYY
+425 KRRSLINRNVSGYY

-456 CNPTSNIDFEG
+456 HNPTSNFEFEG
-467 MDMARRFYGEMCIS
+467 MDMARRFYEEMCIS
-481 DFWDWQGDD
+481 DFWDWQEND
-490 YIKLMLEK
+490 YIKLVQVK
-498 NKTYGDEACLEI
+498 NKTYGVEDCLEI
-510 NSDIE
+510 NSDIDVE
-515 VDYGH
+515 YSH

-527 MHIQLKIVRFPWNF
+527 MHIQLKSVRFPWNS
-541 YSDKLHHFLANTQV
+541 YSDRLHHFLEKTQV
-555 PNVQIQSYYETNDKT
+555 PNVQVQCYYETNDKT

-583 SFESSRETSLPRK
+583 SFKSSCETSLPRK
-596 FFSLAQRKN
+596 FVSLAQRKQ
-605 IVTLLNGDFV
+605 ILTLLNEEIV
-615 VWSEIDIRKLPHDMQ
+615 VWNDIDIRKLPYDIQ
-630 INYSMSRRRFL
+630 INYSMFRRTYFL
-641 LNNNRLDDLIQ
+641 REYKMEDLMMFF
-652 IVNHHCRGG
+652 NDRNK
-661 EDND
+661 EEKDND

>member
-1 MCLSVLRIKDVN
+1 MS
-13 RYNNMIIFDLF
+13 IFDLF
-24 GLDIEKLQQRL
+24 GLDIEKLQQLL

-42 DAVYLQVAI
+42 NAVYLQAVVDI
-51 DLVLFGL
+51 FLFGL

-96 DFKEYLGEESKRQYI
+96 DFKEYLGEESQRQYI

-137 MDKFCDRIFKENNP
+137 MDKFCDRIFKDNNP

-186 MDFDIRLLRLD
+186 MNLDIRLLRLD
-197 DEKVLED
+197 DEKVLDD

-212 TVNPDKTILLLD
+212 SIKPEKTILLLD

-229 RDASEN
+229 RYASGN
-235 FAEFKR
+235 FVEFKR

-260 FFENEKSIPT
+260 FFDNEKSIPT
-270 STNWV
+270 STSWV

-293 FSDEDIKRYLA
+293 FSDEDIKKYLA
-304 LKYKNRKKRKLA
+304 LKYKNKRKRKQA
-316 SQIAEKCKVLMARPL
+316 SQIAEKCKDLMARPL

-340 DGNFEFQTIYEIY
+340 DGNFEFKTIYEIY

-363 EVNKIQSEEARYEQK
+363 EVNKIQSEDARCEQK
-378 KMLYRFSVGIARTIY
+378 KMLYHFSVRIARTIY
-393 ENWKDTKSMLLNPEQ
+393 ENWKDTKSMLLSPEQ
-408 MEEFMTRFNYSE
+408 MEDFMTRFNYSK

-425 KRRSLVNRNVSGYY
+425 KRRSLINRNVSGYY

-456 CNPTSNIDFEG
+456 HNPTSNFEFEG
-467 MDMARRFYGEMCIS
+467 MDMARRFYEEMCIS
-481 DFWDWQGDD
+481 DFWDWQEND
-490 YIKLMLEK
+490 YIKLVQVK
-498 NKTYGDEACLEI
+498 NKKYGVEVCLEI
-510 NSDIE
+510 NLDIKVE
-515 VDYGH
+515 YSH

-527 MHIQLKIVRFPWNF
+527 MHIQLKSVRFPWNS
-541 YSDKLHHFLANTQV
+541 YSDRLHHFLVKTQV
-555 PNVQIQSYYETNDKT
+555 PNVQVQCYYETNDKT

-583 SFESSRETSLPRK
+583 SFKSSCETSLPRK
-596 FFSLAQRKN
+596 FVSLAQRKQ
-605 IVTLLNGDFV
+605 ILTLLNEEIV
-615 VWSEIDIRKLPHDMQ
+615 VWNDIDIRKLPYDIQ
-630 INYSMSRRRFL
+630 INYSMFRRTYFL
-641 LNNNRLDDLIQ
+641 REYKVEDLMMFF
-652 IVNHHCRGG
+652 NDRNK
-661 EDND
+661 EDKDND

>member
-1 MCLSVLRIKDVN
+1 MSF
-13 RYNNMIIFDLF
+13 FDLF
-24 GLDIEKLQQRL
+24 GLDIEKLQELL

-42 DAVYLQVAI
+42 NAVYLQAII

-86 NEYIHNALDH
+86 NEYIHSALDH
-96 DFKEYLGEESKRQYI
+96 DFKEYLGKESQRQYI

-172 VFCHYVKQNMTRKG
+172 VFCRYVKQNMTRKG
-186 MDFDIRLLRLD
+186 MNLDIRLLRLD
-197 DEKVLED
+197 DEKVLDD

-212 TVNPDKTILLLD
+212 SIKPEKTILLLD

-229 RDASEN
+229 RYASGN
-235 FAEFKR
+235 FVDFKQ

-260 FFENEKSIPT
+260 FFDNEKSIPT
-270 STNWV
+270 STSWV

-293 FSDEDIKRYLA
+293 FSDEDIKKYLA
-304 LKYKNRKKRKLA
+304 LKYKNKKKRKQA
-316 SQIAEKCKVLMARPL
+316 SQIAEKCKDLMARPL

-340 DGNFEFQTIYEIY
+340 DGNFEFKSIYEIY

-363 EVNKIQSEEARYEQK
+363 EVNKIQSEEARAEQK
-378 KMLYRFSVGIARTIY
+378 KMLYHFSVGIAKTIY
-393 ENWKDTKSMLLNPEQ
+393 ENWKDTKSMLLSPGQ
-408 MEEFMTRFNYSE
+408 MEDFITRFNYSK

-425 KRRSLVNRNVSGYY
+425 KRRSLINRNVSGYY

-456 CNPTSNIDFEG
+456 HNPTSNFEFEG
-467 MDMARRFYGEMCIS
+467 MDMARRFYEEMCIS
-481 DFWDWQGDD
+481 DLKNWQRNN
-490 YIKLMLEK
+490 YIELEQVK
-498 NKTYGDEACLEI
+498 NKRYGDEDCLDI
-510 NSDIE
+510 NSDKV
-515 VDYGH
+515 VDYNH
-520 LADALYA
+520 LADALDA
-527 MHIQLKIVRFPWNF
+527 MHIQLKSVRFPWNS
-541 YSDKLHHFLANTQV
+541 YSDKLHHFLVKTQV
-555 PNVQIQSYYETNDKT
+555 PNVQVQYYYETNDKT
-570 PRKLLELQKLVSL
+570 PRKLLELQNLVSL
-583 SFESSRETSLPRK
+583 SFKSSRETSLPRK
-596 FFSLAQRKN
+596 FVSLAQRKN
-605 IVTLLNGDFV
+605 VVTLLNDEFV
-615 VWSEIDIRKLPHDMQ
+615 VWREIDIRKLPYDMQ
-630 INYSMSRRRFL
+630 INYNMSRRVFL
-641 LNNNRLDDLIQ
+641 IGETRPVSLMQIYSFKYKEDKNND
-652 IVNHHCRGG
+652 
-661 EDND
+661 

>member
-1 MCLSVLRIKDVN
+1 MS
-13 RYNNMIIFDLF
+13 IFDLL
-24 GLDIEKLQQRL
+24 GLDIGKFQQLL

-42 DAVYLQVAI
+42 NAVYLQAVVDI
-51 DLVLFGL
+51 FLFGL

-96 DFKEYLGEESKRQYI
+96 DFKEYLGEESQRQYI

-137 MDKFCDRIFKENNP
+137 MDKFCDRIFKDNNP

-186 MDFDIRLLRLD
+186 MNLDIRLLRLD
-197 DEKVLED
+197 DEKVLDD

-212 TVNPDKTILLLD
+212 SIKPEKTILLLD

-229 RDASEN
+229 RYASGN
-235 FAEFKR
+235 FVEFKQ

-260 FFENEKSIPT
+260 FFDNEKSIPT
-270 STNWV
+270 STSWV

-293 FSDEDIKRYLA
+293 FSDEDIKKYLA
-304 LKYKNRKKRKLA
+304 LKYKNKRKRKQA
-316 SQIAEKCKVLMARPL
+316 SQIAEKCKDLMARPL

-340 DGNFEFQTIYEIY
+340 DGNFEFKTIYEIY

-363 EVNKIQSEEARYEQK
+363 EVNKIQSEEARSEQK
-378 KMLYRFSVGIARTIY
+378 KMLYHFSVRIARTIY
-393 ENWKDTKSMLLNPEQ
+393 ENWKDTKSMLLSPEQ
-408 MEEFMTRFNYSE
+408 MEDFMTRFNYSK

-425 KRRSLVNRNVSGYY
+425 KRRSLINRNVSGYY

-456 CNPTSNIDFEG
+456 HNPTSNFEFEG
-467 MDMARRFYGEMCIS
+467 MDMARRFYEEMCIS
-481 DFWDWQGDD
+481 DFWDWQEND
-490 YIKLMLEK
+490 YIKLVQVK
-498 NKTYGDEACLEI
+498 NKTYGVEDCLEI
-510 NSDIE
+510 NSDIDVE
-515 VDYGH
+515 YSH

-527 MHIQLKIVRFPWNF
+527 MHIQLKSVRFPWNS
-541 YSDKLHHFLANTQV
+541 YSDRLHHFLEKTQV
-555 PNVQIQSYYETNDKT
+555 PNVQVQCYYETNDKT

-583 SFESSRETSLPRK
+583 SFKSSCETSLPRK
-596 FFSLAQRKN
+596 FVSLAQRKN
-605 IVTLLNGDFV
+605 VVTLLNDEFV
-615 VWSEIDIRKLPHDMQ
+615 VWSEIDIRKLPYDMQ
-630 INYSMSRRRFL
+630 INYNMSRRVFL
-641 LNNNRLDDLIQ
+641 IGETRPVSLMQ
-652 IVNHHCRGG
+652 IYNFRNK
-661 EDND
+661 EDKDND

>member
-1 MCLSVLRIKDVN
+1 MS
-13 RYNNMIIFDLF
+13 IFDLL
-24 GLDIEKLQQRL
+24 GLDVGKFQQLL

-42 DAVYLQVAI
+42 NAVYLQAVVDI
-51 DLVLFGL
+51 FLFGL

-96 DFKEYLGEESKRQYI
+96 DFKEYLGEESQRQYI

-137 MDKFCDRIFKENNP
+137 MDKFCDRIFKDNNP

-186 MDFDIRLLRLD
+186 MNLDIRLLRLD
-197 DEKVLED
+197 DEKVLDD

-212 TVNPDKTILLLD
+212 SIKPEKTILLLD

-229 RDASEN
+229 RYASGN
-235 FAEFKR
+235 FVEFKR

-260 FFENEKSIPT
+260 FFDNEKSIPT
-270 STNWV
+270 STSWV

-293 FSDEDIKRYLA
+293 FSDEDIKKYLA
-304 LKYKNRKKRKLA
+304 LKYKNKRKRKQA
-316 SQIAEKCKVLMARPL
+316 SQIAEKCKDLMARPL

-340 DGNFEFQTIYEIY
+340 DGNFEFKTIYEIY

-363 EVNKIQSEEARYEQK
+363 EVNKIQSEDARCEQK
-378 KMLYRFSVGIARTIY
+378 KMLYHFSVRIARTIY
-393 ENWKDTKSMLLNPEQ
+393 ENWKNTKSMLLSPEQ
-408 MEEFMTRFNYSE
+408 MEDFMTRFNYSK

-425 KRRSLVNRNVSGYY
+425 KRRSLINRNVSGYY

-456 CNPTSNIDFEG
+456 HNPTSNFEFEG
-467 MDMARRFYGEMCIS
+467 MDMARRFYEEMCIS
-481 DFWDWQGDD
+481 AFWDWQEND
-490 YIKLMLEK
+490 YIKLVQMK
-498 NKTYGDEACLEI
+498 NKKYGVEVCLEI
-510 NSDIE
+510 NLDIE
-515 VDYGH
+515 VEYSH

-527 MHIQLKIVRFPWNF
+527 MHIQLKSVRFPWNS
-541 YSDKLHHFLANTQV
+541 YSDRLHHFLEKTQV
-555 PNVQIQSYYETNDKT
+555 PNVQVQCYYETNDKT

-583 SFESSRETSLPRK
+583 SFKSSCETSLPRK
-596 FFSLAQRKN
+596 FVSLAQRKQ
-605 IVTLLNGDFV
+605 ILTLLNEEIV
-615 VWSEIDIRKLPHDMQ
+615 VWNDIDIRKLPYDIQ
-630 INYSMSRRRFL
+630 INYSMFRRTYFL
-641 LNNNRLDDLIQ
+641 REYKMEDLMMFF
-652 IVNHHCRGG
+652 NDRKK
-661 EDND
+661 EDKDND

>member
-1 MCLSVLRIKDVN
+1 MS
-13 RYNNMIIFDLF
+13 IFDLL
-24 GLDIEKLQQRL
+24 GLDIGKFQQLL

-42 DAVYLQVAI
+42 NAVYLQAVVDI
-51 DLVLFGL
+51 FLFGL

-96 DFKEYLGEESKRQYI
+96 DFKEYLGEESQRQYI

-137 MDKFCDRIFKENNP
+137 MDKFCDRIFKDNNP

-186 MDFDIRLLRLD
+186 MNLDIRLLRLD
-197 DEKVLED
+197 DEKVLDD

-212 TVNPDKTILLLD
+212 SIKPEKTILLLD

-229 RDASEN
+229 RYASGN
-235 FAEFKR
+235 FVEFKQ

-260 FFENEKSIPT
+260 FFDNEKSIPT
-270 STNWV
+270 STSWV

-293 FSDEDIKRYLA
+293 FSDEDIKKYLA
-304 LKYKNRKKRKLA
+304 LKYKNKRKRKQA
-316 SQIAEKCKVLMARPL
+316 SQIAEKCKDLMARPL

-340 DGNFEFQTIYEIY
+340 DSNFEFKTIYEIY

-363 EVNKIQSEEARYEQK
+363 EVNKIQSEEARSEQK
-378 KMLYRFSVGIARTIY
+378 KMLYHFSVRIARTIY
-393 ENWKDTKSMLLNPEQ
+393 ENWKDTKSMLLSPEQ
-408 MEEFMTRFNYSE
+408 MEDFMTRFNYSK

-425 KRRSLVNRNVSGYY
+425 KRRSLINRNVSGYY

-456 CNPTSNIDFEG
+456 HNPTSNFEFEG
-467 MDMARRFYGEMCIS
+467 MDMARRFYEEMCIS
-481 DFWDWQGDD
+481 DFWDWQEND
-490 YIKLMLEK
+490 YIKLVQVK
-498 NKTYGDEACLEI
+498 NKTYGVEDCLEI
-510 NSDIE
+510 NSDIDVE
-515 VDYGH
+515 YSH

-527 MHIQLKIVRFPWNF
+527 MHIQLKSVRFPWNS
-541 YSDKLHHFLANTQV
+541 YSDRLHHFLEKTQV
-555 PNVQIQSYYETNDKT
+555 PNVQVQCYYETNDKT

-583 SFESSRETSLPRK
+583 SFKSSCETSLPRK
-596 FFSLAQRKN
+596 FVSLAQRKQ
-605 IVTLLNGDFV
+605 ILTLLNEEIV
-615 VWSEIDIRKLPHDMQ
+615 VWNDIDIRKLPYDIQ
-630 INYSMSRRRFL
+630 INYSMFRRTYFL
-641 LNNNRLDDLIQ
+641 REYKMEDLMMFF
-652 IVNHHCRGG
+652 NDRNK
-661 EDND
+661 EDKDND